1 MCGAYPGRVDQCAL
15 HVRQGGGRGQFR
27 ALISPP
33 ARGMLRRRS
42 SRHSGQPLRPQ
53 RLERLAS
60 SLAHVCARV
69 CAGQVRRRGPQRAC
83 GRLDCQ
89 RRWVSGLHCSQ
100 GGCSSNR
107 GTAARAQTR
116 AHTHTD
122 TSRARAHCV
131 SPSPACLHPRRRR
144 AMRLWTW
151 RGASPSR
158 HRCPHRQSTW
168 QQRGLLNE
176 GQAAF
181 RSVTFAA
188 EMD

>member
-1 MCGAYPGRVDQCAL
+1 MCSAYPGRVDQCSR

-42 SRHSGQPLRPQ
+42 SRHSGQLLRPQ

-107 GTAARAQTR
+107 GTAARAQTHAR
-116 AHTHTD
+116 THTHRHEQSTC
-122 TSRARAHCV
+122 ALCV
-131 SPSPACLHPRRRR
+131 SKPCVFASEEEASHDALDLAWSIAQQAQVPS
-144 AMRLWTW
+144 
-151 RGASPSR
+151 
-158 HRCPHRQSTW
+158 
-168 QQRGLLNE
+168 
-176 GQAAF
+176 QAIAGHVGHVLQF
-181 RSVTFAA
+181 
-188 EMD
+188 

>member
-27 ALISPP
+27 ALIAPP

-42 SRHSGQPLRPQ
+42 SRHSGQLLRPQ

-69 CAGQVRRRGPQRAC
+69 CWAGATPRGPQRAC

-107 GTAARAQTR
+107 GTAARAQTH
-116 AHTHTD
+116 AHTHTQ
-122 TSRARAHCV
+122 TQAEHVRIV
-131 SPSPACLHPRRRR
+131 CLQALRVCI
-144 AMRLWTW
+144 
-151 RGASPSR
+151 RGGGEP
-158 HRCPHRQSTW
+158 
-168 QQRGLLNE
+168 
-176 GQAAF
+176 
-181 RSVTFAA
+181 
-188 EMD
+188 